1 MDKSKIKEL
10 LIQLKIIIE
19 EMESEWDPFD
29 LDVFYEDSKY
39 SIEVMKDDVLNNDE
53 LSMSDL
59 KENILEIESRI
70 KNLHEVINTNYL
82 LITELINE
90 LKNSMKKKEVKKPL
104 DIASVIPN
112 LFFFN
117 NRKSYYELTKN
128 LLDAKISI
136 KGYKRKICEM
146 AENDLKDAEFVI
158 SKIKNNNINLEQ
170 EFKFIQLMYFN
181 LQDSYSN
188 RKRYQSFEIIFNE
201 ILSTCYDSILPDKEF
216 FEKIQ
221 NLYRDLKKL
230 DNDFDQDN

>member
-70 KNLHEVINTNYL
+70 ENLHEVINTNYL

-90 LKNSMKKKEVKKPL
+90 LKNSMKKKR
-104 DIASVIPN
+104 S
-112 LFFFN
+112 
-117 NRKSYYELTKN
+117 
-128 LLDAKISI
+128 
-136 KGYKRKICEM
+136 
-146 AENDLKDAEFVI
+146 
-158 SKIKNNNINLEQ
+158 
-170 EFKFIQLMYFN
+170 
-181 LQDSYSN
+181 
-188 RKRYQSFEIIFNE
+188 
-201 ILSTCYDSILPDKEF
+201 
-216 FEKIQ
+216 
-221 NLYRDLKKL
+221 
-230 DNDFDQDN
+230 